1 MSCIG
6 ASALVVASRS
16 VRLSSHMFQTF
27 SMQILNGNIQR
38 NFLTRHFVSYTVYI
52 KVICMHS
59 EIKATSLQITLLF
72 QSQYLY
78 TQFE

>member
-16 VRLSSHMFQTF
+16 VRLSSHTFQTF

-38 NFLTRHFVSYTVYI
+38 NFLTRHFVSYHSLY
-52 KVICMHS
+52 KSDMH
-59 EIKATSLQITLLF
+59 AL
-72 QSQYLY
+72 
-78 TQFE
+78 